1 MLTLPA
7 FQLIELRTSS
17 LKYYACFIALLDVFY
32 QKILH
37 FPMRVKAYFWLTP
50 KVLFSNI
57 EGCRSVIT
65 KRSISVIDQH
75 HLKWSGLE
83 FFNRA
88 RCTTLFARRFNRT
101 RTRPGTSLQAHYA
114 SACLNDLL
122 ETLFLSSL
130 FRKFCCE
137 CRRQLI
143 FHQVCVRVLRS
154 ISSLGL

>member
-1 MLTLPA
+1 MLVL
-7 FQLIELRTSS
+7 S
-17 LKYYACFIALLDVFY
+17 LCLMFFC

-37 FPMRVKAYFWLTP
+37 FPMRVKTYFWLTP

-143 FHQVCVRVLRS
+143 FHQVCVHVLRYLHWVCS
-154 ISSLGL
+154 RMTSAASLFTNAWPV